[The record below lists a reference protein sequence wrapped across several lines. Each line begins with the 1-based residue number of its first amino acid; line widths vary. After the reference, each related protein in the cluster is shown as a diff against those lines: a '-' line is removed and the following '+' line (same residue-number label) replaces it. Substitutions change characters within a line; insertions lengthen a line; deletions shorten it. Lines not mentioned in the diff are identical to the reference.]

1 MDILFLSI
9 STAISD
15 ISNRG
20 IYPDLLRE
28 FAAQDHEVYIV
39 CPSERRF
46 KKQTKYS
53 ITNNINT
60 LEVKTL
66 NITKS
71 SFLEKGIA
79 TLLIQYQ
86 YNRAINK
93 YFEGVN
99 FDLILYA
106 TPPINFGWL
115 IKKLKIKHNC
125 KSYLM
130 LKDIFPQN
138 AVDLG
143 MIKQGSFLHNYFK
156 RKEKFLYSVS
166 DHIGCMS
173 KANIEYLLCHNEIE
187 KEKLEICP
195 NAINIINRKTGYSKE
210 EILDKH
216 NIPQNLP
223 VFLFGGNLGPAQG
236 ISFLLEVLSSNKSRT
251 DCFILIV
258 GGGSKSILIQKWI
271 KLNNPSNIKYINH
284 LEREEYDLLEF
295 FSDVGMIFLDS
306 RFTIPNFPSR
316 ILSYME
322 CKLPLLIATDDA
334 SDLGDIAKNNE
345 FGIWSSSRDLESF
358 NKNLNFFIKNTQIRK
373 KMGANA
379 YNFLINNYPV
389 SNSYKLITKHL
400 KVN

>member
-1 MDILFLSI
+1 MKILFLSI
-9 STAISD
+9 STAIR
-15 ISNRG
+15 NLNKRG
-20 IYPDLLRE
+20 GIFNDLLNE
-28 FAAQDHEVYIV
+28 FIKNDNELYIV

-46 KKQTKYS
+46 KKQTNYS
-53 ITNNINT
+53 ITNNIHT

-79 TLLIQYQ
+79 TLLIQHQ

-93 YFEGVN
+93 YFECVN

-106 TPPINFGWL
+106 TPPISFGSL

-143 MIKQGSFLHNYFK
+143 MIKQGGFLHNYFK

-210 EILDKH
+210 EIFDKY

-236 ISFLLEVLSSNKSRT
+236 ISFLLEVLGSNKNRT

-271 KLNNPSNIKYINH
+271 KLNNPCNIKYINH

-306 RFTIPNFPSR
+306 RFSIPNFPSR

-334 SDLGDIAKNNE
+334 SDLGDIAKKNE
-345 FGIWSSSRDLESF
+345 FGIWSESNDINHF
-358 NKNLNFFIKNTQIRK
+358 NKNLDFYINNSENRK
-373 KMGANA
+373 QMGINA
-379 YNFLINNYPV
+379 YNFLTKNYHV
-389 SNSYKLITKHL
+389 SRSYDTIMKHF
-400 KVN
+400 K

>member
-1 MDILFLSI
+1 MNILFLSI
-9 STAISD
+9 SSAVSSIN
-15 ISNRG
+15 NRG
-20 IYPDLLRE
+20 IYPDLIRL
-28 FAAQDHEVYIV
+28 FAANNHGVYIV

-46 KKQTKYS
+46 NKKTKY
-53 ITNNINT
+53 TKNDNVNT

-93 YFEGVN
+93 YFECVK

-106 TPPINFGWL
+106 TPPISFGSL

-156 RKEKFLYSVS
+156 RKEKLLYLIS

-210 EILDKH
+210 EIFDKY

-223 VFLFGGNLGPAQG
+223 VFLFGGNLGLAQG
-236 ISFLLEVLSSNKSRT
+236 IEFLIEVLNSNKNRT

-271 KLNNPSNIKYINH
+271 KLNNPCNIKYINH

-345 FGIWSSSRDLESF
+345 FGIWSSSRDLDSF
-358 NKNLNFFIKNTQIRK
+358 NKNLDFFVKNSKNRR
-373 KMGANA
+373 KMGVNG
-379 YNFLINNYPV
+379 YNFLVKNYNV
-389 SNSYKLITKHL
+389 TASYKTITKHL
-400 KVN
+400 N

>member
-1 MDILFLSI
+1 MNILFLSI
-9 STAISD
+9 STAIRN

-28 FAAQDHEVYIV
+28 FADNNHEVYIV

-46 KKQTKYS
+46 KKQTKYLIS
-53 ITNNINT
+53 NNIHT

-71 SFLEKGIA
+71 NFIEKGIA
-79 TLLIQYQ
+79 TILINYQ
-86 YNRAINK
+86 YSRAIKK
-93 YFEGVN
+93 YFGRVN
-99 FDLILYA
+99 FDLILYV
-106 TPPINFGWL
+106 TPPISLNSL
-115 IKKLKIKHNC
+115 IQKLKIKHNC
-125 KSYLM
+125 KTYLM

-138 AVDLG
+138 AVDIG

-210 EILDKH
+210 EIFDKY

-236 ISFLLEVLSSNKSRT
+236 ISFLLKFLSSNKNRT

-258 GGGSKSILIQKWI
+258 GSGSKSILIQKWI
-271 KLNNPSNIKYINH
+271 KLNNPSNIKFINH
-284 LEREEYDLLEF
+284 LEREDYDLLEF
-295 FSDVGMIFLDS
+295 FCDVGMIFLDS

-322 CKLPLLIATDDA
+322 CKLPLLIATDDV
-334 SDLGDIAKNNE
+334 SDLGDVAKNNE
-345 FGIWSSSRDLESF
+345 FGIWSSSRDLDSF
-358 NKNLNFFIKNTQIRK
+358 NKNLDYFIKNPQIRK

-379 YNFLINNYPV
+379 YNFLINNYHV

>member
-1 MDILFLSI
+1 MNILFLSV
-9 STAISD
+9 STAVSKV
-15 ISNRG
+15 SNRG

-28 FAAQDHEVYIV
+28 FAANDHKVYVV

-46 KKQTKYS
+46 KKNSNYS
-53 ITNNINT
+53 ISNKTHI

-71 SFLEKGIA
+71 NFIEKGIA
-79 TLLIQYQ
+79 TVLIEYQ
-86 YNRAINK
+86 FSRAIKK
-93 YFEGVN
+93 YFEGVK

-106 TPPINFGWL
+106 TPPISFNSL

-125 KSYLM
+125 KTYLM

-143 MIKQGSFLHNYFK
+143 IIKKGSFTYRYFK
-156 RKEKFLYSVS
+156 RKEKLLYLVS
-166 DHIGCMS
+166 DFIGCMS
-173 KANIEYLLCHNEIE
+173 KANAEYLLSNNEIDR
-187 KEKLEICP
+187 KKIEICP
-195 NAINIINRKTGYSKE
+195 NAINIINRKTDYSKE
-210 EILDKH
+210 EIFDKY

-236 ISFLLEVLSSNKSRT
+236 ISFLLKFLSSNKNRT

-258 GGGSKSILIQKWI
+258 GSGSKSILIQKWI
-271 KLNNPSNIKYINH
+271 KLNNPSNIKFINH
-284 LEREEYDLLEF
+284 LEREDYDLLEF
-295 FSDVGMIFLDS
+295 FCDVGMIFLDS

-322 CKLPLLIATDDA
+322 CKLPLLIATDDV
-334 SDLGDIAKNNE
+334 SDLGDVAKNNE
-345 FGIWSSSRDLESF
+345 FGIWSSSRDLDSF
-358 NKNLNFFIKNTQIRK
+358 NKNLDYFIKNPQIRK

-379 YNFLINNYPV
+379 YNFLINNYHV